1 RSSSWGT
8 RPLPTRN
15 RVNSDNHGKRDE
27 HLVPLE
33 GSVDWSTALMTTQKI
48 GYDVTWTF
56 AVGRS
61 QNLEIAL
68 DTVCRVRTRI
78 D

>member
-1 RSSSWGT
+1 MRG
-8 RPLPTRN
+8 
-15 RVNSDNHGKRDE
+15 E

-61 QNLEIAL
+61 QDLETAL